1 MNEDILQ
8 EILTTLKDF
17 KDESNKRWE
26 ENNRRWK
33 ENQKQWEENDR
44 RWKENQKQWE
54 ENDRRWKENQKQW
67 EENDRRWKENQ
78 KQWEENDR
86 RWKENQKQ
94 WEENDRRWK
103 DSQKRWEEN
112 EQRWNEDKK
121 RWKENDSSIVS
132 LKNEFKRFVQI
143 VDANFEK
150 LNNKLDNFINYFN
163 EYDKKTELRL
173 KKIEANQRYFEKIQ
187 NVQQDTIDIH
197 NIKLSRII
205 KLLKIH

>member
-17 KDESNKRWE
+17 KDESNKRWK
-26 ENNRRWK
+26 ENEQRWK
-33 ENQKQWEENDR
+33 ENQKRWEENDQ
-44 RWKENQKQWE
+44 RWKENQKHWE
-54 ENDRRWKENQKQW
+54 ENEQRWKENQKRW
-67 EENDRRWKENQ
+67 EENERRWKEN
-78 KQWEENDR
+78 
-86 RWKENQKQ
+86 
-94 WEENDRRWK
+94 
-103 DSQKRWEEN
+103 QKRWEEN
-112 EQRWNEDKK
+112 EQRWKENQQRWNDDQK

-197 NIKLSRII
+197 NIKLSRIT